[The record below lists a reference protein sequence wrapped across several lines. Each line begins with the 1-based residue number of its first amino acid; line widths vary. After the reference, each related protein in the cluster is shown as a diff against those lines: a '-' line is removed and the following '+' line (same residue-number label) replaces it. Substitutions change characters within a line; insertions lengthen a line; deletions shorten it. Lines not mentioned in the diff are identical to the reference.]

1 MNKSIKHSFKGMM
14 QDVAQSQFSNDFYF
28 EGRNIRIVATD
39 SQSTGSI
46 TNEKG
51 NELVLTIPVPV
62 INYSTKI
69 ITYGNNTLS
78 YLNNEINYQYN
89 SLSQSAFQIIV
100 GHVITRNKLI
110 LFTTDNNG
118 FDCIWAMN
126 YENYSIDLLYLRNL
140 GFSINNP
147 IQALNNFENEK
158 IDKIYWV
165 DSKYQLRFININ
177 HSVLNGDLEELID
190 IPANVINTVGTYQL
204 NEPTI
209 PLVTSGGTHTAGR
222 IQYAYNLYRK
232 NSSQTKLSP
241 FSKMVSLTNGALGGG
256 ALNSKVNTVPVV
268 NINSIDK
275 TYTNIKVYSIK
286 YTSYH
291 EAPAI
296 YLINDSEIPSSGN
309 IQIFDD
315 GSTISSISLEEFL
328 FLGSDIVISKHINSK
343 FNRLFQAN
351 YKEINFEIKKDFRAY
366 SFTNSSICKVYDNI
380 KKYEPG
386 DITPV
391 VNGIT
396 GEERT
401 IGSAFTDNY
410 EDKKDSINLDYD
422 LYKFQFNGTTYG
434 GEGKYI
440 KYELNQS
447 TVKDDNATYFKDEE
461 IYRIAIQFYNKY
473 GQLTLPQWIADFK
486 SRNGNLDKKYNVLT
500 TTLKSDFYVWLNN
513 SSNFQ
518 SDYDI
523 PVGYKILVAERTQ
536 NDKTIVAS
544 GILGTMM
551 FNHKSAKESFNID
564 ELKQYSKED
573 PKIPNLL
580 LRNCNFDSDFGDT
593 TPLFKCSH
601 FNSLVHVGGGPNP
614 ANEVTSPYYGD
625 RDASGKF
632 WQFNPM
638 IQMYSPEVLF
648 NNNTSVSS
656 GLKLK
661 VKGALKNVY
670 NASWSKELNL
680 DDNSTTESKAYDG
693 ISPHYS
699 SAIKEISGNPYSNLD
714 TGIIAHPGGSN
725 PNVIETNLFY
735 RAYGDITVTDV
746 YDLNNVIKI
755 QNDLNTTSG
764 SDPGDIYVK
773 KNYSNKSIQIKLD
786 STYSVL
792 QISYN
797 TSIDAGYT
805 TVPYDLKICSDLNG
819 ENVLAELTNVTG
831 NRTISMTQSFTSS
844 IGNTSRNF
852 SYCVVINSAQELRG
866 NVNVQTRSTKPGT
879 PADLRKSS
887 TNNFFVVVP
896 FSSSFSNYFI
906 PSSGIT
912 SYDLYGIP
920 EITEKGQDFTTYNN
934 DLNYRYSNSL
944 QSCLTDGDSSYS
956 NDGDFGRRIVSINSD
971 NNKCIT
977 FVTGP
982 NSPVA
987 ENWDRLSLEQIASNS
1002 GITGDNNGIIG
1013 ELVKSN
1019 DEIYLGGIYGG
1030 NSWEDKN
1037 RTNYVEI
1044 GNYQKIL
1051 NSVNYINSPGDT
1063 YVQNFRFLRI
1073 VRKDTD
1079 VSNQGTKQYE
1089 EIVEFTT
1096 ETTVDLKNRNDVS
1109 FGAWDSK
1116 FQIKDADYH
1125 KYNYV
1130 YSQPSDLII
1139 RRNLDYN
1146 FKKAKN
1152 FDTNII
1158 ASKVKV
1164 AGEII
1169 DSWTDVLQNEVITL
1183 DGKFGSINNLHSFKD
1198 EIFALQDN
1206 AVAFIS
1212 IQPRVQVQG
1221 SDGIAVQLGTG
1232 NVLERY
1238 KYITTELGSKN
1249 KWSVVNSPTAFYFY
1263 DTINNNLHICS
1274 GQDVNELSDLKGM
1287 HPYFVN
1293 NVNKQLINVDNPIIR
1308 SGISSGYD
1316 YLNNEVFFTFLQ
1328 DNKSFTINFNDN
1340 SKTFVSMFDYLPS
1353 RYISRG
1359 DKFFAVP
1366 QDSKSIYKQYSGE
1379 YNKFFGQ
1386 YYPSYVTL
1394 NVNPE
1399 YDLDCVFDNV
1409 NFKSECYLNNIDQP
1423 DKTLTGIRAY
1433 SDYQDSNI
1441 GNTITPLL
1449 LGRNNNLRRKF
1460 RDWNALVPRH
1470 YNKRERI
1477 RGSYVKIKLQFDNTN
1492 NYKFVLHPVNIFY
1505 TV

>member
-1 MNKSIKHSFKGMM
+1 MNKSVKHSFKGMM
-14 QDVAQSQFSNDFYF
+14 QDISQAEFPNEYYF

-39 SQSTGSI
+39 TQSTGSI

-51 NELVLTIPVPV
+51 NELVLSIPTPV

-69 ITYGNNTLS
+69 ITYGSNNLS
-78 YLNNEINYQYN
+78 YTNSEINTQYN
-89 SLSQSAFQIIV
+89 STQQSLSQTIV
-100 GHVITRNKLI
+100 GHVNSRSKLI
-110 LFTTDNNG
+110 LFTTDNYG
-118 FDCIWAMN
+118 FDCIWTMD
-126 YENYSIDLLYLRNL
+126 YENYSIRLLYLRNL

-158 IDKIYWV
+158 IDKVYWV
-165 DSKYQLRFININ
+165 DSKYQMRFININ
-177 HSVLNGDLEELID
+177 HSIFNGDIEELID
-190 IPANVINTVGTYQL
+190 LPSNVINMVGTYGL
-204 NEPTI
+204 NEPIILST
-209 PLVTSGGTHTAGR
+209 TTGGIHTAGR
-222 IQYAYNLYRK
+222 IQYAYNLYRS

-241 FSKMVSLTNGALGGG
+241 FSKMVSLTNGILGGG
-256 ALNSKVNTVPVV
+256 AVNSKVNTIPIV
-268 NINSIDK
+268 NIKDIDK
-275 TYTNIKVYSIK
+275 TYTHIKIYAIK

-291 EAPAI
+291 EEPSI
-296 YLINDSEIPSSGN
+296 SIINDSEIPSSGA

-315 GSTISSISLEEFL
+315 GTTISSISLEEFL
-328 FLGSDIVISKHINSK
+328 FLGSDIIISKHINSK

-351 YKEINFEIKKDFRAY
+351 YKEVNFEIKKDFRAY
-366 SFTNSSICKVYDNI
+366 SFNSSGVCKVYDNI

-386 DITPV
+386 DTTPV

-401 IGSAFTDNY
+401 ITNTFTDNY
-410 EDKKDSINLDYD
+410 QDKKDSINLNYD
-422 LYKFQFNGTTYG
+422 VYKFNLNGTTYG

-440 KYELNQS
+440 KYELTQS
-447 TVKDDNATYFKDEE
+447 TTLDNDATYFKDEE

-486 SRNGNLDKKYNVLT
+486 ARNGNLDKKYNSLT

-536 NDKTIVAS
+536 NDKTIIAN

-551 FNHKSAKESFNID
+551 FNHKSAMEEYTID
-564 ELKQYSKED
+564 QVKQYSKED
-573 PKIPNLL
+573 PKLPNLL
-580 LRNCNFDSDFGDT
+580 LRNFNKDSSYGNTRPLITCNH
-593 TPLFKCSH
+593 LE
-601 FNSLVHVGGGPNP
+601 NLVHVGGGPNP
-614 ANEVTSPYYGD
+614 GNEVTSPYYGD

-638 IQMYSPEVLF
+638 LQMYSPEILF
-648 NNNTSVSS
+648 NNNISVSA

-661 VKGALKNVY
+661 IKGALKNVY
-670 NASWSKELNL
+670 NASWSKEVNIS
-680 DDNSTTESKAYDG
+680 DGGTTESKAYNG
-693 ISPHYS
+693 ISPFYS
-699 SAIKEISGNPYSNLD
+699 SSIGVINGDPYNNLD
-714 TGIIAHPGGSN
+714 TGIIAHPGGSD
-725 PNVIETNLFY
+725 PNVTETNLFY
-735 RAYGDITVTDV
+735 RGYGNIEVTDTYV
-746 YDLNNVIKI
+746 SNNLI
-755 QNDLNTTSG
+755 QIPNPLSITSG
-764 SDPGDIYVK
+764 TDPTYTLIYKFYFDKNIIMKLNSDYNALNIKYDIL
-773 KNYSNKSIQIKLD
+773 I
-786 STYSVL
+786 
-792 QISYN
+792 N
-797 TSIDAGYT
+797 TGYT
-805 TVPYDLKICSDLNG
+805 TIPYDVRICSDLNG
-819 ENVLAELTNVTG
+819 ENILEELSAVIG
-831 NRTISMTQSFTSS
+831 NSSIERNDSFTSS
-844 IGNTSRNF
+844 TFNPSRIF
-852 SYCVVINSAQELRG
+852 SYCLVINSTQELHG
-866 NVNVQTRSTKPGT
+866 KVNLYAKLENAVGGT
-879 PADLRKSS
+879 DLMKESLN
-887 TNNFFVVVP
+887 NNFIVTP
-896 FSSSFSNYFI
+896 FATSFTNYFN
-906 PSSGIT
+906 PSSGTTI
-912 SYDLYGIP
+912 YDLYGTP
-920 EITEKGQDFTTYNN
+920 EITERGQDFTTYNN
-934 DLNYRYSNSL
+934 DVNYRYSNSL

-956 NDGDFGRRIVSINSD
+956 NDGDFGRRIVSVNSD

-982 NSPVA
+982 NTDVT
-987 ENWDRLSLEQIASNS
+987 ENWDRLSLEQIALSS
-1002 GITGDNNGIIG
+1002 GITGDNNGLIG

-1030 NSWEDKN
+1030 NSWEDKK

-1044 GNYQKIL
+1044 GSYQKIF
-1051 NSVNYINSPGDT
+1051 NSTNYIQSPGDT

-1079 VSNQGTKQYE
+1079 VNNQGTKQYE

-1109 FGAWDSK
+1109 FGEWDSK
-1116 FQIKDADYH
+1116 FQIKDEDYH

-1139 RRNLDYN
+1139 RRNTDYN

-1158 ASKVKV
+1158 VSKVKV

-1169 DSWTDVLQNEVITL
+1169 DNWTDILQNEVMTL
-1183 DGKFGSINNLHSFKD
+1183 DGKFGPINNLHSFKD
-1198 EIFALQDN
+1198 ELFTLQDN

-1293 NVNKQLINVDNPIIR
+1293 NVNKSLINVDNPIVR
-1308 SGISSGYD
+1308 AGIASGYD

-1328 DNKSFTINFNDN
+1328 DNKSFTINFDDN
-1340 SKTFVSMFDYLPS
+1340 SKAFVSMFDYLPS

-1386 YYPSYVTL
+1386 YYPSYVIL

-1409 NFKSECYLNNIDQP
+1409 NFKSECYLNNVDQP

-1441 GNTITPLL
+1441 GNTVTPLL

-1460 RDWNALVPRH
+1460 RDWNALIPRH
-1470 YNKRERI
+1470 YSKRERI
-1477 RGSYVKIKLQFDNTN
+1477 RGSYIKLKLQFDNTN
-1492 NYKFVLHPVNIFY
+1492 NYKFILHPVNIFY
-1505 TV
+1505 TI